1 MTFTL
6 IYPVGPTG
14 VVPNSWVGEGSRI
27 RVQTSLAPSIGD
39 FIVARL
45 QPTTFTDIIATA
57 TSNVAGGSRLCDL
70 EVAWDDHAGRPS
82 GIPLPGPSA
91 ANGLPAGVLV
101 VDLVLT
107 YFNASLAVLDGPTTI
122 TGAYFLDSLTQASG
136 QVLRRLFDRMD
147 AIEANL
153 SLLVA
158 GQAQFTSL
166 ALHTAHTGVTGA
178 GTITPAAGRN
188 AFKVAITSR
197 GNNVGEQAG
206 SPVRL
211 FSAGWVS
218 ELHAAGT
225 IKDTRLDR
233 DNTLVV
239 MSSLGS
245 SLGYSLADGV
255 VATITEATAS

>member
-6 IYPVGPTG
+6 ICPGGRRG

-27 RVQTSLAPSIGD
+27 GVQTSLAPSIGD

-57 TSNVAGGSRLCDL
+57 TSNVAGSSRLCDL

-107 YFNASLAVLDGPTTI
+107 YFNASLAVLDGPTPI
-122 TGAYFLDSLTQASG
+122 TGAYFLVSLTQASG

-178 GTITPAAGRN
+178 GTITPAAGVIVPAPVTPVCAVWSASEVN
-188 AFKVAITSR
+188 CACPATSSDKFASIASIR
-197 GNNVGEQAG
+197 SNSRRRTCPDAC
-206 SPVRL
+206 
-211 FSAGWVS
+211 VS
-218 ELHAAGT
+218 E
-225 IKDTRLDR
+225 TRK
-233 DNTLVV
+233 
-239 MSSLGS
+239 
-245 SLGYSLADGV
+245 
-255 VATITEATAS
+255 